1 MTVQAKSLTAR
12 KKRKESFEMDI
23 KRAGSQFYGRLRVC
37 ESWTIF
43 QSNMARSALG
53 SPLGVAGR
61 SESFKSVIA
70 GGNHTAQGMSYR
82 VVSVSASPNSLMKL
96 IKEDSLYSGSLAI
109 RFFLAAFIKPATY
122 CPNSVSIADMSVS
135 SF

>member
-1 MTVQAKSLTAR
+1 
-12 KKRKESFEMDI
+12 MDI
-23 KRAGSQFYGRLRVC
+23 KKAQAASFMAVCAFANFRLFFNQTWRK
-37 ESWTIF
+37 
-43 QSNMARSALG
+43 APSA
-53 SPLGVAGR
+53 PLWSVAGR

-122 CPNSVSIADMSVS
+122 CPNSVSITDMSVS

>member
-1 MTVQAKSLTAR
+1 MA
-12 KKRKESFEMDI
+12 
-23 KRAGSQFYGRLRVC
+23 VC
-37 ESWTIF
+37 AFI
-43 QSNMARSALG
+43 QMYKLAALLKG
-53 SPLGVAGR
+53 GAER
-61 SESFKSVIA
+61 SESFKSMIA

>member
-1 MTVQAKSLTAR
+1 MAVCAFVVNLGLFFNQTWHEASLA
-12 KKRKESFEMDI
+12 
-23 KRAGSQFYGRLRVC
+23 
-37 ESWTIF
+37 
-43 QSNMARSALG
+43 
-53 SPLGVAGR
+53 PLWGVAGR

-122 CPNSVSIADMSVS
+122 CPNSVCLHLGQYRGKFMSIVS
-135 SF
+135 PLIFKRVLLRHTGHNTH

>member
-1 MTVQAKSLTAR
+1 MTVQTKSLTAR

-23 KRAGSQFYGRLRVC
+23 KRADSQFHGRLRVC

-43 QSNMARSALG
+43 QSNMA
-53 SPLGVAGR
+53 PLWGVAGR
-61 SESFKSVIA
+61 SESFKSMIA

-96 IKEDSLYSGSLAI
+96 IKEDSLYSGSLPI

>member
-1 MTVQAKSLTAR
+1 
-12 KKRKESFEMDI
+12 
-23 KRAGSQFYGRLRVC
+23 
-37 ESWTIF
+37 
-43 QSNMARSALG
+43 MARSALG
-53 SPLGVAGR
+53 FPLGVAGR
-61 SESFKSVIA
+61 SESFKSMIA

-135 SF
+135 SFDTGFLEYIAITEIQCILNHLR